1 MTLFQVV
8 LCVDAP
14 LTKKI
19 DPTYV
24 PPEVETKQ
32 VYGVHL
38 RQKRN
43 DSKID
48 SSLFEN
54 LVTKNKDVST
64 RLFLISYCFNETNT
78 YLTPVP
84 VAPVCCCD

>member
-1 MTLFQVV
+1 M
-8 LCVDAP
+8 CP
-14 LTKKI
+14 KI

-24 PPEVETKQ
+24 PPDVETKQ

-48 SSLFEN
+48 SSLFKN
-54 LVTKNKDVST
+54 LATKNKDVSPC
-64 RLFLISYCFNETNT
+64 LHCLKQN
-78 YLTPVP
+78 
-84 VAPVCCCD
+84 

>member
-1 MTLFQVV
+1 MLNSLNKQ
-8 LCVDAP
+8 
-14 LTKKI
+14 I

-24 PPEVETKQ
+24 PPEIETKQ

-48 SSLFEN
+48 SSLFQN
-54 LVTKNKDVST
+54 LVTKNKDVSPIYT
-64 RLFLISYCFNETNT
+64 
-78 YLTPVP
+78 V
-84 VAPVCCCD
+84 